1 MDCLQV
7 RESISARLDG
17 EVSHL
22 SGTFV
27 EDHVHECQPC
37 RAWRDAAHDVT
48 RRARMTGWSTP
59 DELPDFAASVTA
71 DASRRWSWLPK
82 ARAVLL
88 AAAAIGQLVLAILLL
103 TAVADPMGMHGDHEL
118 GVFDV
123 TLGVAFA
130 VGALRPKLAAG
141 LAWPAGAAAAGLL
154 VTATVDVIAH
164 RTFELHELQHLIAVA
179 GALLLFWAARD
190 SRRGPQGVRRDLTAP
205 ASPELT
211 GVTQLRST
219 AA

>member
-1 MDCLQV
+1 M
-7 RESISARLDG
+7 
-17 EVSHL
+17 
-22 SGTFV
+22 
-27 EDHVHECQPC
+27 
-37 RAWRDAAHDVT
+37 
-48 RRARMTGWSTP
+48 
-59 DELPDFAASVTA
+59 
-71 DASRRWSWLPK
+71 
-82 ARAVLL
+82 
-88 AAAAIGQLVLAILLL
+88 LAILLL

-141 LAWPAGAAAAGLL
+141 LAWPSGAAAAGLL

-190 SRRGPQGVRRDLTAP
+190 SRRGPQGVRRDLAAPAP

-211 GVTQLRST
+211 GVTQLQEHSSMKRFGSVCGADGRDWCSSEAGWLRLTSPSTPST
-219 AA
+219 AAPNSLCGARVPRSQ